1 MHQRLFEIT
10 TLLVANG
17 STTAALLARRF
28 EVSVRTIY
36 RDIDTLSAAGVPV
49 YSSRGRKGGIHL
61 LPGYV
66 LDKSLFSKQEQQ
78 QLVASLQS
86 LSSLAAPGSEALTQ
100 KLEGL
105 FGRQNNWLE
114 VDFAP
119 WGFGSEGNE
128 IFALLREAIVS
139 CHTVEFIYTSSSGT
153 ETRRRV
159 EPYKIIFKGQGW
171 YLMGFCTQKQAFR
184 YFKLTRLRELLV
196 FEISFAPR
204 PLPPPSSKPSFPQKQ
219 LSLVLWFS
227 REAAYRVYDEFP
239 ASHISKTKTGDFE
252 VHCFFPEGPWLM
264 GYLLSFG
271 SQMKV
276 LEPAALR
283 QSLQEELRLLAA
295 IYQTT

>member
-10 TLLVANG
+10 SLLVANG

-49 YSSRGRKGGIHL
+49 YSSRGRGGGIHL

-105 FGRQNNWLE
+105 FGRQSNWLE

-128 IFALLREAIVS
+128 IFALLREAIAN
-139 CHTVEFIYTSSSGT
+139 CLPVEFIYTSSAGA
-153 ETRRRV
+153 ETRRRA

-184 YFKLTRLRELLV
+184 YFKLTRLHGLQV
-196 FEISFAPR
+196 IKTPFAPR
-204 PLPPPSSKPSFPQKQ
+204 PLPPPSFKTPFPEKQ

-227 REAAYRVYDEFP
+227 RKAAYRVYDEFP
-239 ASHISKTKTGDFE
+239 ASHIAKTQTGDFE
-252 VHCFFPEGPWLM
+252 VRCSFPEGPWLT

-271 SQMKV
+271 SQMQV
-276 LEPAALR
+276 LAPPALR
-283 QSLQEELRLLAA
+283 QALQKELRLLAA
-295 IYQTT
+295 LYQTP